1 MILADLISGVRAMFL
16 ELPAHT
22 RTAWKWDLATG
33 FFTGLYQGC
42 IWTFVARIARANLH
56 ASGTQMGWIA
66 AAPALGYLFAT
77 FWARQMEG
85 RAKLPFV
92 YWTWGFSRGLFL
104 LTPLLGPRDT
114 ALYVFLVCFAPMV
127 FSIST
132 PAYTAVMQEI
142 YPDHRR
148 GSLMSWVRV
157 LLNSVMFVAALLM
170 GHLLDAGLD
179 YRIAFCV
186 GGIFGVLSAWTVS
199 RIPVPPTLAPGSDRI
214 PVHTF
219 VLDTLDILRRNPG
232 FRWFSASVFVYGFGN
247 LMAWTLYPIYQVD
260 RFHVTNTDV
269 ARLQNTTVILT
280 ILGSLFWGPFID
292 RRGPLMA
299 ALLSV
304 SIVCTMPICYIFAW
318 DLSLLYVAAAIAGI
332 AMSGIDI
339 AYLNTL
345 LLFAEPGRAA
355 QYQALHSSFFGI
367 RGTLAPMVAIPLM
380 HQLGPRGAFFVS
392 FLLMVAG
399 TGLQLISMRDYR
411 RKVVME
417 RCNRF
422 HTEKD

>member
-1 MILADLISGVRAMFL
+1 MFL
-16 ELPAHT
+16 ELPANT
-22 RTAWKWDLATG
+22 RKAWKWDLATG
-33 FFTGLYQGC
+33 LFTGLYQGC

-56 ASGTQMGWIA
+56 ASGVQMGWIA
-66 AAPALGYLFAT
+66 AAPALGYLLST

-92 YWTWGFSRGLFL
+92 YWTWGVSRGLFL
-104 LTPLLGPRDT
+104 LTPLLGPKDT
-114 ALYVFLVCFAPMV
+114 SLYVFLVCFAPFV

-132 PAYTAVMQEI
+132 PAYTAVMKEI
-142 YPDHRR
+142 YPDYRR

-157 LLNSVMFVAALLM
+157 LLNGVMFIAALLM

-179 YRIAFCV
+179 YRIAFFV
-186 GGIFGVLSAWTVS
+186 GGIFGVLSAWTFS
-199 RIPVPPTLAPGSDRI
+199 RIPMPPTPDASTERVPILP
-214 PVHTF
+214 F

-247 LMAWTLYPIYQVD
+247 LMAMTLYPIYQVD

-269 ARLQNTTVILT
+269 ARLQNVTVILT
-280 ILGSLFWGPFID
+280 IVGSLFWGPFVD
-292 RRGPLMA
+292 RRGPLLA
-299 ALLSV
+299 ALLTV
-304 SIVCTMPICYIFAW
+304 SLVCTMPICYILAW
-318 DLSLLYVAAAIAGI
+318 NLTLLYVAAAIAGI

-355 QYQALHSSFFGI
+355 QYQALHSSFFGV

-380 HQLGPRGAFFVS
+380 HQLGPRGAFFVA

-411 RKVVME
+411 RQVAMAQRNTSPGVLPAE
-417 RCNRF
+417 S
-422 HTEKD
+422 D